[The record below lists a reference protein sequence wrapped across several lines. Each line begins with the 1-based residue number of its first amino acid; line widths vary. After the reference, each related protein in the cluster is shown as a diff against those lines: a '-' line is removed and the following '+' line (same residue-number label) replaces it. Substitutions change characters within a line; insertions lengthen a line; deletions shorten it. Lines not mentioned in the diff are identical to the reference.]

1 MNKNSFQ
8 VSFFIFF
15 QKQPWEVFYKKAV
28 IKNFAIFTGKH
39 LCWDLFLLKLH
50 LKACNFIKKRLQP
63 RCLPVNIAKFLK
75 TAIFKNINE
84 QLPLI
89 FDKNFNQILHE

>member
-28 IKNFAIFTGKH
+28 IKNFAIFTGKQ
-39 LCWDLFLLKLH
+39 LCWGLFLLKLH

-63 RCLPVNIAKFLK
+63 RCLPVNIEKFLK
-75 TAIFKNINE
+75 TAIFKNINV